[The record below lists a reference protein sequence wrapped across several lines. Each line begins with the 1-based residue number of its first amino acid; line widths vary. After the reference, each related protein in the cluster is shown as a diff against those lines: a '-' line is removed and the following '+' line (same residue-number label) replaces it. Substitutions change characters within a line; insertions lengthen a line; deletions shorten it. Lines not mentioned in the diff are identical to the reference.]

1 MVGVGVG
8 VEGGGAV
15 ELWLVL
21 VVSAKGWINRR
32 FS

>member
-1 MVGVGVG
+1 MVGVG

-21 VVSAKGWINRR
+21 VLVVGAKGWIDRR
-32 FS
+32 L